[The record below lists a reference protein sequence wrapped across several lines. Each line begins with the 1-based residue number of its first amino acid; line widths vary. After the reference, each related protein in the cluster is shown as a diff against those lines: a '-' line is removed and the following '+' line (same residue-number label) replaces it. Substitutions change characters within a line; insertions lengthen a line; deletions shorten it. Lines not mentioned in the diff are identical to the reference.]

1 MKNELLLRT
10 IIIKVLIIVLSISLM
25 SFLLIK
31 DKPLMSDEGAYYK
44 LIVKVASLQ
53 FTPILLV
60 ENSSFPG
67 YAISIGI
74 IDHFIG
80 ASIQTSRLVTTIFS
94 LLSVLIFYLIAK
106 RIDPKMSEIKTL
118 QYFFFP
124 ILFVFFFLL
133 YTDIYSLLYTLIT
146 FLLVLKR
153 RYFWAGFIGFLSL
166 LIRQNN
172 IIWLGFFCVYILLD
186 KYIDVKVR
194 NLTKYFKDVAIFI
207 LSFISAI
214 VFIVINKGIVIG
226 ATNQMLRPL
235 SFHLENIF
243 FLLFLFFFL
252 FLPLNIANLSKI
264 IKLLKSNLQTFLLL
278 ILLLIDIFM
287 IFFLTF
293 KADSPYNSLNTCCF
307 LRNILL
313 NYIIDNPFNKS
324 ISFMPIGYSILSL
337 CVTPLKNKKHY
348 LIYPFTFIFLGLLW
362 LIEQRYYLIPF
373 ALFILFRKSQSLL
386 VEYSTLAIYII
397 LSWIV
402 FLVII
407 NGRFFL

>member
-1 MKNELLLRT
+1 MTSKKFLT
-10 IIIKVLIIVLSISLM
+10 IIILSISLI

-31 DKPLMSDEGAYYK
+31 DKYLFVDEGIYYK
-44 LIVKVASLQ
+44 LIVKAASLQ
-53 FTPILLV
+53 FTPLLD
-60 ENSSFPG
+60 ETPSLPG

-80 ASIQTSRLVTTIFS
+80 LSKQASRLATTIFS

-106 RIDPKMSEIKTL
+106 RIDSKMSEIKTL

-133 YTDIYSLLYTLIT
+133 YTDVYSLLYTLIT

-153 RYFWAGFIGFLSL
+153 RYFWAGFFGFLSL

-194 NLTKYFKDVAIFI
+194 NLTKYFKDITIFI

-214 VFIVINKGIVIG
+214 VFIVINKGAVMG
-226 ATNQMLRPL
+226 ETNQMNHPL

-252 FLPLNIANLSKI
+252 FLPLNIANFPKI
-264 IKLLKSNLQTFLLL
+264 IRLLKSNLPTFLFLT
-278 ILLLIDIFM
+278 LLLVNIF
-287 IFFLTF
+287 LLYLLNF
-293 KADSPYNSLNTCCF
+293 KVESPYNGPSNFT
-307 LRNILL
+307 LRNIIL
-313 NYIIDNPFNKS
+313 NDIIANPLNKS
-324 ISFMPIGYSILSL
+324 IAFIPIGYSILSL

-348 LIYPFTFIFLGLLW
+348 LIYLFTFIFLGLSW

-373 ALFILFRKSQSLL
+373 TFFILFKKSQSFL
-386 VEYSTLAIYII
+386 VEYATLAIYI
-397 LSWIV
+397 
-402 FLVII
+402 FLAII
-407 NGRFFL
+407 IFFVTISGKFFL